1 MMGSHS
7 HLMNFIVFSP
17 DKHLEQKLERS
28 LRQSALPAT
37 LTVARDLGALR
48 RATAKR
54 SFDGLILE
62 TKRGESFDFAKL
74 QECVD
79 PLRTVILAGSREALL
94 QGWRSLCSPSHTS
107 PADLGASPSGSL
119 ANGSLD
125 GYVEAKLGD
134 FVNGMKHGSAR
145 NLHPMLIKAVERPL
159 ILHALKVTNGNQIK
173 TAHLLGMNRN
183 TLRKKIADLRI
194 PILRER
200 RR

>member
-1 MMGSHS
+1 M
-7 HLMNFIVFSP
+7 
-17 DKHLEQKLERS
+17 
-28 LRQSALPAT
+28 
-37 LTVARDLGALR
+37 
-48 RATAKR
+48 
-54 SFDGLILE
+54 
-62 TKRGESFDFAKL
+62 
-74 QECVD
+74 D

-145 NLHPMLIKAVERPL
+145 NLHPMLIKAVERRGL
-159 ILHALKVTNGNQIK
+159 TNGNQIK